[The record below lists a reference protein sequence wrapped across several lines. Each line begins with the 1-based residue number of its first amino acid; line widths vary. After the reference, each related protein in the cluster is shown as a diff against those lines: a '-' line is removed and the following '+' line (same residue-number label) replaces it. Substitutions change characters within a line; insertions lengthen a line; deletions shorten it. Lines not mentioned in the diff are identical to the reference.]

1 MSTPINRIPE
11 DPHRSLDEDQE
22 TIQNIIQ
29 EIKDQEN
36 PPPLQQPIDQYE
48 PSRPRRNPAPQRGA
62 ERFEYYEEDDVP
74 YRENVPQEVRY
85 ASQQQPQTTNHI
97 SKQPSVSQSIWQK
110 LWQDLK
116 EPLLVLVLYVLS
128 NLRVFDKIFMRYIPR
143 VSNDIGTLNFM
154 GILAKAIVITII
166 FFLFKKFI
174 R

>member
-22 TIQNIIQ
+22 TIQSIIQ

-36 PPPLQQPIDQYE
+36 PPPVQQPIDQYE
-48 PSRPRRNPAPQRGA
+48 PSRPRRNASPQR
-62 ERFEYYEEDDVP
+62 EVFQYFDEDEVP
-74 YRENVPQEVRY
+74 YREPMPQEVRY
-85 ASQQQPQTTNHI
+85 VSQQQPQATQTFS
-97 SKQPSVSQSIWQK
+97 SKNSSVSQSIWQK

-128 NLRVFDKIFMRYIPR
+128 NLRVFDKVFMRYIPR

-174 R
+174 K